1 MKCGQIYFDQD
12 DFNKALNCYLKI
24 LEIDN
29 SRYDI
34 IYKIGKTLNKMF
46 GDKSEVVKN
55 LENLFLD
62 NNYINNVLVI
72 VDVLINEKLYKE
84 ANIYIEKI
92 KYTKEY
98 EIDKLYLMR

>member
-1 MKCGQIYFDQD
+1 LKCGKIYFEQD

-29 SRYDI
+29 SKYDI
-34 IYKIGKTLNKMF
+34 IYKIGKTLNRMF
-46 GDKSEVVKN
+46 EDKSEVVKN